1 MKKNSNIFQDDI
13 KVPDIVLQK
22 ADEAFAGIQTE
33 GRSAMKKNNQ
43 TENRKHTFWKNPAA
57 VAACACIIV
66 AGGVTVGAAVHH
78 VWSRGMQGAVQAT
91 DTQQKELTDKGAAVV
106 LKEQDDYSKLAVTD
120 NGITITPETIIV
132 DEQFAHISFSVKG
145 YDLAEGDEP
154 GFDDWD
160 IGVKDGKEGSSAQA
174 YGGFYDGIVS
184 DENGNPVSEDGSPL
198 EEDEAGRTI
207 SHYVDKDGNLEFV
220 ASISVADGND
230 TLLGKT
236 VYCKLKDLGTLYKTR
251 FTLAKEGSWDFEI
264 KLPDVST
271 ASNITVGK
279 SIEGTPFTIDTIELS
294 PISIRINYSVNG
306 KTEIKEDT
314 NQVPLFKGVVL
325 KDGTK
330 LPFLGDAGGSGYDDD
345 MMTKAYSM
353 RSFVQVIDPDQV
365 HALIMQTNDAGG
377 DIVEIPIR

>member
-1 MKKNSNIFQDDI
+1 M
-13 KVPDIVLQK
+13 
-22 ADEAFAGIQTE
+22 
-33 GRSAMKKNNQ
+33 
-43 TENRKHTFWKNPAA
+43 
-57 VAACACIIV
+57 
-66 AGGVTVGAAVHH
+66 
-78 VWSRGMQGAVQAT
+78 
-91 DTQQKELTDKGAAVV
+91 
-106 LKEQDDYSKLAVTD
+106 
-120 NGITITPETIIV
+120 
-132 DEQFAHISFSVKG
+132 
-145 YDLAEGDEP
+145 
-154 GFDDWD
+154 
-160 IGVKDGKEGSSAQA
+160 
-174 YGGFYDGIVS
+174 
-184 DENGNPVSEDGSPL
+184 
-198 EEDEAGRTI
+198 
-207 SHYVDKDGNLEFV
+207 DKDGNLEFV
-220 ASISVADGND
+220 ASIGVADGND

-306 KTEIKEDT
+306 KTEVKEDT

-365 HALIMQTNDAGG
+365 HALSMQTNDAGG